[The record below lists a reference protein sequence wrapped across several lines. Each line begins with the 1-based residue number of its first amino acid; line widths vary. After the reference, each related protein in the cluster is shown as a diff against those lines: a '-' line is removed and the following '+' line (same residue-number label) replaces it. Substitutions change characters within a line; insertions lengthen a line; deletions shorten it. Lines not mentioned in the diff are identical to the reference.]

1 MNSEELFETMVAKYK
16 LRDASFIP
24 YRMNAR
30 IDQVLAPL
38 PRERRIL
45 VYGRPIVSRNT
56 YEIICEALF
65 QWQQREAIVASRWR
79 IVSLGESFDPRW
91 TVPVQNMEI
100 GGKAS
105 LEDYA
110 DHLNRAAIGVSLMI
124 SPYPSY
130 PPPKMAEAGVLTVT
144 NKYGQ
149 KNLSRRF
156 PEIISIE
163 HVDAELL
170 ADAIGAAV
178 REAEI

>member
-1 MNSEELFETMVAKYK
+1 V
-16 LRDASFIP
+16 
-24 YRMNAR
+24 NAR

-65 QWQQREAIVASRWR
+65 QWQQREPIVASRWR

-100 GGKAS
+100 GGEAS

-130 PPPKMAEAGVLTVT
+130 P
-144 NKYGQ
+144 
-149 KNLSRRF
+149 SRKWPRPGF
-156 PEIISIE
+156 
-163 HVDAELL
+163 
-170 ADAIGAAV
+170 
-178 REAEI
+178 